1 MLTLGVGIGLVMQ
14 VIVLAM
20 QNSLDPRDTG
30 VATSSATFF
39 RSMGGTFGTAIFGTV
54 LANRLA
60 SELAQRLP
68 AAALHGINPGQL
80 TGSPKVIAALPP
92 AVREPVISSFVAAL
106 STVFESAVP
115 VVLVAFALTWF
126 LREIT
131 LRGHDDTA
139 VEQVEPVVS
148 I

>member
-1 MLTLGVGIGLVMQ
+1 M
-14 VIVLAM
+14 
-20 QNSLDPRDTG
+20 G

-39 RSMGGTFGTAIFGTV
+39 RSLGGTFGTALFGTI

-60 SELAQRLP
+60 NELAQRLP
-68 AAALHGINPGQL
+68 ASALHGVNPDQL
-80 TGSPKVIAALPP
+80 TGSPKVIGALPT
-92 AVREPVISSFVAAL
+92 AVREPVISSFVSAL

-115 VVLVAFALTWF
+115 IVLLAFVLTWF

-139 VEQVEPVVS
+139 TEHAEPAVS
-148 I
+148 P